1 MIQYS
6 KNARCNLNGCT
17 VRFYIFTASGNEAL
31 AFSFNITV
39 PSLPSTVRLSPVRT
53 SFSKSQPSPTITGIS
68 RLFARIAEC
77 ESDEPKAV
85 RKPCALFSQNC
96 IISLGRKSS
105 VQIILFA
112 PVAKS
117 FALFAF
123 CRKEWKRACR
133 IYRECRRNVLSY
145 NRHPLRR
152 RFLKSC
158 RM

>member
-1 MIQYS
+1 MRI
-6 KNARCNLNGCT
+6 KTHGAILT
-17 VRFYIFTASGNEAL
+17 VAPCVFISLLLQETKLSL
-31 AFSFNITV
+31 FSFNITV

-96 IISLGRKSS
+96 IISLGRKL
-105 VQIILFA
+105 QNPLRF
-112 PVAKS
+112 
-117 FALFAF
+117 FAF

-145 NRHPLRR
+145 NCHPLRR
-152 RFLKSC
+152 RFSKSC

>member
-1 MIQYS
+1 MQSLRLRRAFFISLLLQETKLS
-6 KNARCNLNGCT
+6 L
-17 VRFYIFTASGNEAL
+17 
-31 AFSFNITV
+31 FSFNITV

-112 PVAKS
+112 LLQNPLR
-117 FALFAF
+117 FFAF

-133 IYRECRRNVLSY
+133 IYRECQRNVPSY